1 MGRGTIQFV
10 IGPAGSGKSTY
21 CHALQEHCLS
31 LGPQLRRKVHVINLD
46 PAAEELKY
54 DVALDIRDLIR
65 VDEVMEELQLGPNG
79 GLVYCMEYL
88 LSNVDWLHDEL
99 QDLFDDD
106 DYILMDCPGQIELY
120 THVPLM
126 RQLIQQMNNWGYTL
140 LTVFVVDATF
150 LCDASKFISG
160 SLLSLSTMV
169 SLELPNL
176 NVVSKCDL
184 VAKEAVEKVLD
195 IESATLLFQ
204 AEQYNTTNEFHP
216 KVSESAASN
225 VLDPESEEDID
236 EDKELWRTI
245 ERRSKQRH
253 RLTEAICSLL
263 DDFHM
268 VSFIPLDITDED
280 SLNDVLAY
288 ADAAVNYGEDTEVR
302 IMDFTGDDTE
312 KDD

>member
-1 MGRGTIQFV
+1 
-10 IGPAGSGKSTY
+10 
-21 CHALQEHCLS
+21 
-31 LGPQLRRKVHVINLD
+31 VINLD
-46 PAAEELKY
+46 PAAEEFKY

-79 GLVYCMEYL
+79 GLMYCMEYL
-88 LSNVDWLHDEL
+88 LSNADWLHDEL
-99 QDLFDDD
+99 HDLFDDD
-106 DYILMDCPGQIELY
+106 AYILIDCPGQVELY

-126 RQLIQQMNNWGYTL
+126 RQLINQMKNWGYNL

-160 SLLSLSTMV
+160 SLLSLSSMV

-184 VAKEAVEKVLD
+184 VAKDAVEKVLD

-204 AEQYNTTNEFHP
+204 AEQYSNRNAFHP
-216 KVSESAASN
+216 KYSN
-225 VLDPESEEDID
+225 SVTSNGLEPESDEEEDD
-236 EDKELWRTI
+236 EDKELWRAI
-245 ERRSKQRH
+245 ERRSRKRH

-302 IMDFTGDDTE
+302 IMDDDAET
-312 KDD
+312 DY